1 MWTERRRY
9 GKIGRVIVEV
19 VAGEG
24 VENCDDWDEE
34 DEKPTMLVGAPRDL
48 GWMEDDLVGW
58 EA

>member
-1 MWTERRRY
+1 
-9 GKIGRVIVEV
+9 VEV

-48 GWMEDDLVGW
+48 G
-58 EA
+58 